1 MDKPIR
7 IGGQLRLPSG
17 RTVRITA
24 KGSEAR
30 SWGAVLVGRSWHVIR
45 EVSCG
50 EPGQLQYYFGGE
62 SEPLQLDEA
71 DAVSLAAAL
80 NRAR

>member
-1 MDKPIR
+1 M
-7 IGGQLRLPSG
+7 
-17 RTVRITA
+17 VRVTA
-24 KGSEAR
+24 KGTETR
-30 SWGAVLVGRSWHVIR
+30 PWGAVFVGRGWHVIR
-45 EVSCG
+45 ELPSG

-62 SEPLQLDEA
+62 PTPLQLDEA